1 MQSAKSVAAMSTD
14 YITNAMDT
22 SHAKRNDKSTTK
34 RDSYLAWEDY
44 FMNIAYLS
52 AMRSKDPS
60 TQVGA
65 CIVNEDQRIVA
76 IGYNGFPRGISDDNF
91 PWSRKAK
98 DPLDTKYPYVCHAEM
113 NAIMNKNSESLK
125 GCDIYVTLFPCNEC
139 AKMIIQSGIKRV
151 LYASDKYAHL
161 MASKAS
167 KRMFDAVGIEY
178 IHCQTNL
185 VVKTSLA
192 VENAGTQ
199 AVLAPNANTPS
210 K

>member
-1 MQSAKSVAAMSTD
+1 MEIVNEEKKEKADVVDIDFLTPKICPKV
-14 YITNAMDT
+14 N
-22 SHAKRNDKSTTK
+22 KRQN
-34 RDSYLAWEDY
+34 YLPWEDY

-65 CIVNEDQRIVA
+65 CIVNPDKRIVA

-91 PWSRKAK
+91 PWARKAD

-125 GCDIYVTLFPCNEC
+125 NCDMYVTLFPCNEC
-139 AKMIIQSGIKRV
+139 AKLIIQSGIKRV
-151 LYASDKYAHL
+151 MYASDKYAQY

-167 KRMFDAVGIEY
+167 KRMFDAVGVEY
-178 IHCQTNL
+178 VHCDSNLIVKKTFLHTYVFLCSVALNLSISIHL
-185 VVKTSLA
+185 
-192 VENAGTQ
+192 
-199 AVLAPNANTPS
+199 NTI
-210 K
+210 